1 MLERIRFELTAA
13 ARSLAATPALS
24 AATILTL
31 VVAVGLNVAMF
42 GLIGRA
48 LLAPPAFVAQPDDVF
63 TVVFHPREDNL
74 REARMTTA
82 PYPVFTALRDRVT
95 AIKGAA
101 AFQRSSATAVVDGV
115 QLEANA
121 MLVSGTYFPLLGAG
135 ATLGR
140 TILPADDDQGAT
152 APVAVVSHAFWRSA
166 LAGDPRAAGRRIFI
180 DGLEYTVAGV
190 MPAGFSGHSATDV
203 DVWLPFAAAMRNQPG
218 WDRDPYRNVA
228 SIVVRLAPGQTVPAV
243 ETQATSSLD
252 RRTSLAP
259 IQGADIGSTE
269 RRIAWWLAGVS
280 VLVFVIGLANAATLL
295 GVRGARLRHDAAIRT
310 ALGASRAQLV
320 ARGVAEAIVLAGV
333 VTALSLVTA
342 GWLDEAIRRILF
354 PSVVA
359 ITGVAAP
366 GIATAA
372 LAGLVAAI
380 VASGANLWHLPRQAA
395 TVTLGALTG
404 SGRVRRR
411 ASTALLLVQT
421 SLSVL
426 LLCGAGLFGL
436 SFYRLAAQDLG
447 MEMKGVV
454 LVNFEL
460 ERPGGVPNQD
470 QIYREALTAVRA
482 LPGVERATIVNSL
495 PFGSH
500 HVPPISVPGK
510 DKPPS
515 VDGQLPFLNAA
526 TPEFLQILGIR
537 IVDGRTFTSD
547 DAKGAPVV
555 IVNETMA
562 RQVWPGERAVGKC
575 IRIGFDPDFDP
586 ETATAPPTPTKVPC
600 REVVGVARDTRQ
612 RSLVPTGNEAR
623 LMQYFV
629 PFEQVPLPP
638 FLGANAFPHVLGLM
652 LRTTS
657 SAEKLGPAIRQIVA
671 GGRTDLPFV
680 HVAPYAQLLDRQLRP
695 WELGTTLL
703 VLFSAIAL
711 GVAGVGLFA
720 SFAHAVAE
728 RRREMAVRLA
738 IGARPA
744 GVLAV
749 VLREALILAG
759 IGAVAGCVAS
769 VWLGRW
775 VQSLLFG
782 TAATDPLVLVPAV
795 LAMLLVAAAA
805 TFVPARSA
813 SKTDPSKLLRVD

>member
-1 MLERIRFELTAA
+1 MLDRIRFELTAA
-13 ARSLAATPALS
+13 ARSLAATPALTG
-24 AATILTL
+24 ATILTL
-31 VVAVGLNVAMF
+31 VVAVGLNIAMS

-48 LLAPPAFVAQPDDVF
+48 LLSPPAHVAEPDGVF
-63 TVVFHPREDNL
+63 TVAFHPREGNL
-74 REARMTTA
+74 SEARMTTA
-82 PYPVFTALRDRVT
+82 PYTVFTALRDRVT

-115 QLEANA
+115 QIQAEA
-121 MLVSGTYFPLLGAG
+121 MLVSGSYFPLLGAG
-135 ATLGR
+135 ASLGR
-140 TILPADDDQGAT
+140 PILPADDDQGAA

-166 LAGDPRAAGRRIFI
+166 LAGDPRAAGRRIFV

-203 DVWLPFAAAMRNQPG
+203 DVWLPFAAAMRNEPG
-218 WDRDPYRNVA
+218 WDRNPYRNIA
-228 SIVVRLAPGQTVPAV
+228 SILVRLGAAETVAAV
-243 ETQATSSLD
+243 ETQAGSALD
-252 RRTSLAP
+252 RRTSLTP
-259 IQGADIGSTE
+259 IQGADVGSTE

-280 VLVFVIGLANAATLL
+280 LLVFAIGLANAATLL

-320 ARGVAEAIVLAGV
+320 ARGVTEAVVLAGV
-333 VTALSLVTA
+333 VTALSLLAA
-342 GWLDEAIRRILF
+342 GWLDDAIRRILF
-354 PSVVA
+354 PRVVA
-359 ITGVAAP
+359 IAGMAGSSV
-366 GIATAA
+366 ATAA
-372 LAGLVAAI
+372 LAGLIAAI
-380 VASGANLWHLPRQAA
+380 VATGANLWHLPRQTS
-395 TVTLGALTG
+395 TVTLGTLTG

-460 ERPGGVPNQD
+460 GPGGVPNQD
-470 QIYREALTAVRA
+470 QIYRQALPAVRA
-482 LPGVERATIVNSL
+482 LPGVERATIMNSL
-495 PFGSH
+495 PFGAH
-500 HVPPISVPGK
+500 HVPPISVPGR

-526 TPEFLQILGIR
+526 TPEFLQILGVR

-547 DAKGAPVV
+547 EGKGAPVV

-586 ETATAPPTPTKVPC
+586 ETSAGPPTPTKVPC
-600 REVVGVARDTRQ
+600 REVIGVARDTRQ

-638 FLGANAFPHVLGLM
+638 FLGAGGGPHILGLM
-652 LRTTS
+652 LRAS
-657 SAEKLGPAIRQIVA
+657 VSADALAPAIRQIVA
-671 GGRTDLPFV
+671 GSRTDLPFV

-703 VLFSAIAL
+703 VLFSSIAL
-711 GVAGVGLFA
+711 GVAGIGLFA

-728 RRREMAVRLA
+728 RRREMAIRLA
-738 IGARPA
+738 IGARPS
-744 GVLAV
+744 GVLAL
-749 VLREALILAG
+749 VLKEALVLAG
-759 IGAVAGCVAS
+759 IGAIAGCVAS
-769 VWLGRW
+769 AWLGRW

-795 LAMLLVAAAA
+795 AAMLVVAAAA
-805 TFVPARSA
+805 TFLPALSA
-813 SKTDPSKLLRVD
+813 SRTDPSKLLRVD